1 MRTLTLT
8 RKRSGPDGTF
18 GELALDGHLW
28 ATAELPWRGNV
39 PRKSCVPEGT
49 YLLVKHNSPLVT
61 RITKG
66 RHTWTW
72 MLKDVEGRTYILL
85 HPANWPH
92 ELEGCIAP
100 GLSRGVLNGLPAVLS
115 SQVAYDELMAA
126 IGDGP
131 ARLIISWDLE
141 EYP

>member
-1 MRTLTLT
+1 MKTLTLVRT
-8 RKRSGPDGTF
+8 ESGPHGTF
-18 GELALDGHLW
+18 GLLSLGDRSWH
-28 ATAELPWRGNV
+28 TVELPWSGNV
-39 PRKSCVPEGT
+39 PRKSCVPAGE
-49 YLLVKHNSPLVT
+49 YLLVKHDSPLVT

-115 SQVAYDELMAA
+115 SQVAYDEVMAA
-126 IGDGP
+126 IGEGP
-131 ARLIISWDLE
+131 ARLIIQWDLKE
-141 EYP
+141 FP